1 MSVFI
6 APRGLGPMLGSPVR
20 LRRPAAASTPVAENV
35 GPSALGCKRS
45 LSMSP
50 EPEHNSDVLELV
62 SPLLKK
68 RKSIS
73 GCAARNTD
81 NCTSSTQVAKKV
93 ESAAVVA
100 DDNYDIKSKENEE
113 QTHNISLSST
123 LALNKLHSTPQ
134 LLSLAIVKQ
143 NWQLTDFCVGKPLG
157 KGKFGNVY
165 LTRLKSRL
173 PKELQDLYPGTSRS
187 ATDTSACDL
196 PDQFA
201 LKMVFKAQLLQDV
214 NGGTRTLMSE
224 VNALQILQHES
235 IIRLHG

>member
-1 MSVFI
+1 
-6 APRGLGPMLGSPVR
+6 MLGSPVR
-20 LRRPAAASTPVAENV
+20 LRRPAATSSPVAENV
-35 GPSALGCKRS
+35 ASSALSCKRS
-45 LSMSP
+45 LLMSP
-50 EPEHNSDVLELV
+50 EPEQNSDVLELV
-62 SPLLKK
+62 SPLLKR

-73 GCAARNTD
+73 GGAARNITI
-81 NCTSSTQVAKKV
+81 CTSATRVAQVV
-93 ESAAVVA
+93 DPA
-100 DDNYDIKSKENEE
+100 DDSYDATSKENEE
-113 QTHNISLSST
+113 LNRNVILKPTSVLSNSCS
-123 LALNKLHSTPQ
+123 APQ
-134 LLSLAIVKQ
+134 PPSLAVVKQ

-173 PKELQDLYPGTSRS
+173 PKELQDLYPGTSN
-187 ATDTSACDL
+187 ATVDTSACDL

-201 LKMVFKAQLLQDV
+201 LKMVFKAQLSQDV

>member
-1 MSVFI
+1 
-6 APRGLGPMLGSPVR
+6 MLGSPVR

-73 GCAARNTD
+73 GCAARNID
-81 NCTSSTQVAKKV
+81 NCSSSTQIAKKIG
-93 ESAAVVA
+93 SAVVA

>member
-1 MSVFI
+1 
-6 APRGLGPMLGSPVR
+6 MLGSPVR
-20 LRRPAAASTPVAENV
+20 LRRPAAACTPVAENAAS
-35 GPSALGCKRS
+35 SAVSCKRS
-45 LSMSP
+45 LPKSP
-50 EPEHNSDVLELV
+50 EPEQYSDLLELV
-62 SPLLKK
+62 SPLLKR

-73 GCAARNTD
+73 GGPARNIA
-81 NCTSSTQVAKKV
+81 NSTSATQVAKEV
-93 ESAAVVA
+93 GPT
-100 DDNYDIKSKENEE
+100 DNSYDVTSKENEE
-113 QTHNISLSST
+113 QNQSHDVVLKPTSVLSNSYS
-123 LALNKLHSTPQ
+123 APQ
-134 LLSLAIVKQ
+134 PPSLAIVKQ

-173 PKELQDLYPGTSRS
+173 PKELQDLYPGTSS
-187 ATDTSACDL
+187 ATTDASACDL